1 MKEKGSKGLGIIPT
15 IVSSFQSQGNLQHEI
30 RQCDD
35 AIWRHIDKMNVYSN
49 IISAENNSLVA
60 FLLCIWHPSKQKFI
74 RLLFVTAIVTSIL
87 VPCKQKHSCIGQ
99 RSYFMLCPVSTRM
112 VGHLHWAYH
121 FSTSIYIRHFQH
133 N

>member
-15 IVSSFQSQGNLQHEI
+15 TVWSFQSQGNLQHEI

-60 FLLCIWHPSKQKFI
+60 FLPPQQVDLTPQTIWQFSFKNRIH
-74 RLLFVTAIVTSIL
+74 LLFSTAD
-87 VPCKQKHSCIGQ
+87 KWFH
-99 RSYFMLCPVSTRM
+99 
-112 VGHLHWAYH
+112 
-121 FSTSIYIRHFQH
+121 
-133 N
+133 